1 MRERDTLIYA
11 TPMLR
16 KSKGIE
22 MLANFLIG
30 LREGLEAA
38 LVVGILIAYL
48 RKIGQ
53 GERTRVI
60 WAGVFSALAA
70 SAAFGSFFT
79 ISSFELEGDAEPFV
93 SGTLSVVAGGLITW
107 MILWLAKKARFLK
120 QELEG
125 AMDRAIATGT
135 GSLFALA
142 FFSVGREGLE
152 TAIFIWNGALANDS
166 TFTVLVGT
174 FLGLGVSVVLG
185 YLLYRGA
192 LKVDIG
198 KFFRYSGIALVF
210 VAAGMFSY
218 AVHEFQE
225 INILPGDANKL
236 YDISGVIAKDSILG
250 SILKGALNFTPTPSV
265 LQSIVWAAYVIPV
278 GYSFFKKP
286 KKVAVPAA

>member
-1 MRERDTLIYA
+1 
-11 TPMLR
+11 
-16 KSKGIE
+16 

-48 RKIGQ
+48 KKIGQ
-53 GERTRVI
+53 AERTRVI
-60 WAGVFSALAA
+60 WSGVFTAIAA

-79 ISSFELEGDAEPFV
+79 ISSFELEGNAEPFV

-125 AMDRAIATGT
+125 AMERAIATGT

-152 TAIFIWNGALANDS
+152 TAIFIWNGALAS
-166 TFTVLVGT
+166 SGAKTVLVGT
-174 FLGLGVSVVLG
+174 FLGLAVSVVLG
-185 YLLYRGA
+185 WLLYLGS
-192 LKVDIG
+192 LKINLG

-210 VAAGMFSY
+210 VAGGMLSY

-225 INILPGDANKL
+225 INLLPGNASML
-236 YDISGVIAKDSILG
+236 YDISGFISQDGLVG
-250 SILKGALNFTPTPSV
+250 SILKGALNFTPNPSV
-265 LQSIVWAAYVIPV
+265 LQAIVWAAYVIPV
-278 GYSFFKKP
+278 SYTFFKKP
-286 KKVAVPAA
+286 KKVAVPA

>member
-1 MRERDTLIYA
+1 
-11 TPMLR
+11 
-16 KSKGIE
+16 

-48 RKIGQ
+48 KKIGQ
-53 GERTRVI
+53 GDRTRII
-60 WAGVFSALAA
+60 WAGVFTAIAVSI
-70 SAAFGSFFT
+70 AFGSFFT
-79 ISSFELEGDAEPFV
+79 ISSFELEGNAEPFV
-93 SGTLSVVAGGLITW
+93 SGTLSVIAGGLITW

-125 AMDRAIATGT
+125 AMDRAIATGA

-152 TAIFIWNGALANDS
+152 TAIFIWNGALAS
-166 TFTVLVGT
+166 SGATTVVLGT

-185 YLLYRGA
+185 WLLYLGS
-192 LKVDIG
+192 LKINLG

-225 INILPGDANKL
+225 IDLLPGDSSKL
-236 YDISGVIAKDSILG
+236 YDISGFISADGLVG
-250 SILKGALNFTPTPSV
+250 SILKGGLNYTPTPSI
-265 LQSIVWAAYVIPV
+265 LQSLVWLAYVLPV

-286 KKVAVPAA
+286 KKVLVNS

>member
-1 MRERDTLIYA
+1 
-11 TPMLR
+11 
-16 KSKGIE
+16 

-48 RKIGQ
+48 KKIDQ
-53 GERTRVI
+53 ASRTRVI
-60 WAGVFSALAA
+60 WAGVFTAIAA
-70 SAAFGSFFT
+70 CAAFGSFFT
-79 ISSFELEGDAEPFV
+79 ITSFDLEGSAEPFV
-93 SGTLSVVAGGLITW
+93 SGTLSVVAAGLITW

-152 TAIFIWNGALANDS
+152 TAIFIWNGALATKTTNTTTS
-166 TFTVLVGT
+166 PTTVVVGT
-174 FLGLGVSVVLG
+174 LLGLAVSALLG
-185 YLLYRGA
+185 YFLYLGS
-192 LKVDIG
+192 LKINLG
-198 KFFRYSGIALVF
+198 KFFRYSGMALVF
-210 VAAGMFSY
+210 VAGGMFSY
-218 AVHEFQE
+218 AVAEFQE
-225 INILPGDANKL
+225 INVLPGDATKL
-236 YDISGVIAKDSILG
+236 FDISNVIHPEGLLG
-250 SILKGALNFTPTPSV
+250 SILKGALNFTPTPTL

-286 KKVAVPAA
+286 KKVVAA

>member
-1 MRERDTLIYA
+1 
-11 TPMLR
+11 
-16 KSKGIE
+16 

-48 RKIGQ
+48 KKIGQ
-53 GERTRVI
+53 AARTRVI
-60 WAGVFSALAA
+60 WSGVFTAIGLSI
-70 SAAFGSFFT
+70 AFGSFFT
-79 ISSFELEGDAEPFV
+79 ISSFELEGNAEPFV
-93 SGTLSVVAGGLITW
+93 SGTLSVIAGGLITW

-152 TAIFIWNGALANDS
+152 TAIFIWNGALAANGAK
-166 TFTVLVGT
+166 TVVAGT
-174 FLGLGVSVVLG
+174 FLGLAVSVALG
-185 YLLYRGA
+185 WMLYLGA
-192 LKVDIG
+192 LKINLG

-210 VAAGMFSY
+210 VAGGMFSY
-218 AVHEFQE
+218 AIHEFQE
-225 INILPGDANKL
+225 INLLPGDSAEL
-236 YDISGVIAKDSILG
+236 YDISGVINPDGLLG

-265 LQSIVWAAYVIPV
+265 LQSLVWAAYVIPV
-278 GYSFFKKP
+278 GYTFFKKP
-286 KKVAVPAA
+286 KKVLVSA

>member
-1 MRERDTLIYA
+1 
-11 TPMLR
+11 
-16 KSKGIE
+16 

-60 WAGVFSALAA
+60 WAGVFTAIAA

-79 ISSFELEGDAEPFV
+79 ISSFELEGNAEPFV
-93 SGTLSVVAGGLITW
+93 SGTLSFIAAGLITW

-120 QELEG
+120 AELEG
-125 AMDRAIATGT
+125 ALDRAIATGA

-152 TAIFIWNGALANDS
+152 TAIFIWNGALASSGS
-166 TFTVLVGT
+166 TTVVAGT
-174 FLGLGVSVVLG
+174 FLGLAVSVVLG
-185 YLLYRGA
+185 WMLYLGA
-192 LKVDIG
+192 LKINLA

-218 AVHEFQE
+218 AIHEFQE
-225 INILPGDANKL
+225 IDLLPGDSSKL
-236 YDISGVIAKDSILG
+236 YDISSIINPEGLIG
-250 SILKGALNFTPTPSV
+250 SILKGAINFTPNPSV
-265 LQSIVWAAYVIPV
+265 LQAAAWALYVVPV
-278 GYSFFKKP
+278 GFSFFKKP
-286 KKVAVPAA
+286 KKVAA

>member
-1 MRERDTLIYA
+1 
-11 TPMLR
+11 
-16 KSKGIE
+16 

-53 GERTRVI
+53 AARTRVI
-60 WAGVFSALAA
+60 WSGVFTAIAA

-79 ISSFELEGDAEPFV
+79 ISSFELEGNAEPFV
-93 SGTLSVVAGGLITW
+93 SGTLSVIAGGLITW

-152 TAIFIWNGALANDS
+152 TAIFIWNGALAANGAK
-166 TFTVLVGT
+166 TVVAGT
-174 FLGLGVSVVLG
+174 FLGLAVSVVIG
-185 YLLYRGA
+185 WLLYLGA
-192 LKVDIG
+192 LKVNLG

-210 VAAGMFSY
+210 VAGGMFSY
-218 AVHEFQE
+218 AIHEFQE
-225 INILPGDANKL
+225 INLIPGDASKL
-236 YDISGVIAKDSILG
+236 YDISGIIDPEGLLG

-265 LQSIVWAAYVIPV
+265 LQALVWAAYVIPV
-278 GYSFFKKP
+278 GYTFFKKP
-286 KKVAVPAA
+286 KKVLVAA

>member
-1 MRERDTLIYA
+1 
-11 TPMLR
+11 
-16 KSKGIE
+16 

-48 RKIGQ
+48 KKIGAAA
-53 GERTRVI
+53 RTRVI
-60 WAGVFSALAA
+60 WSGVFTAIAA
-70 SAAFGSFFT
+70 AAAFGTFFT
-79 ISSFELEGDAEPFV
+79 ISSFELDGNAEPFV
-93 SGTLSVVAGGLITW
+93 SGTLSVIAGGLITW

-152 TAIFIWNGALANDS
+152 TAIFIWNGALAANGAK
-166 TFTVLVGT
+166 TVVAGT
-174 FLGLGVSVVLG
+174 FIGLAVSVVIG
-185 YLLYRGA
+185 WLLYRGA
-192 LKVDIG
+192 LKVNLG

-210 VAAGMFSY
+210 VAGGMFSY
-218 AVHEFQE
+218 AMSEFQE
-225 INILPGDANKL
+225 INLIPGESSKL
-236 YDISGVIAKDSILG
+236 FDISNIIDPEGLIG

-265 LQSIVWAAYVIPV
+265 LQSLVWIAYVIPV
-278 GYSFFKKP
+278 GYTFFKKP
-286 KKVAVPAA
+286 KKVAAVA